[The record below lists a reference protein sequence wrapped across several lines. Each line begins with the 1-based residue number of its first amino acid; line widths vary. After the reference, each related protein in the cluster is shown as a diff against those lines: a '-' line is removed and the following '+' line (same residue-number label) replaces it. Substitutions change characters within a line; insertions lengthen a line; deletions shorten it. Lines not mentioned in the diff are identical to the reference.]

1 MKAIHGLWVLALLA
15 VSGTSV
21 LAQARRPD
29 PNLGEQGTVEVDIR
43 RWRSDLV
50 SELRFSVPGLLGS
63 DFDPVSDLG
72 LPAERAFDYHVAV
85 RVIRRLRIR
94 FNWFK
99 LTYNADTVLGE
110 SLIIGGDFY
119 ESGSVV
125 TSFLELEQRRGG
137 LEFDLVRG
145 QYGWLAV
152 VGEWARFEA
161 NNAYHS
167 SSPERETTIRPLQ
180 MSLPLFGIKTRIYL
194 TPALAVSVEGL
205 GMKREAI
212 GVMTDFD
219 ASVTYNAIPNL
230 AFSYGYRNSY
240 NRFKEHEPASRS
252 IYRLRGQYF
261 GVTIRF

>member
-1 MKAIHGLWVLALLA
+1 MKAIHGLWVLSLVVL
-15 VSGTSV
+15 SGTSA
-21 LAQARRPD
+21 LAQARRPN
-29 PNLGEQGTVEVDIR
+29 PNFGEQGTVEVDIR

-50 SELRFSVPGLLGS
+50 SELRFSVPGTLGS
-63 DFDPVSDLG
+63 DFDPVADLG

-85 RVIRRLRIR
+85 RVIERLRIR
-94 FNWFK
+94 FNWFR
-99 LTYNADTVLGE
+99 LTYNADTVTSE
-110 SLIIGGDFY
+110 SLLIGGDFY

-137 LEFDLVRG
+137 VEFDLVRG
-145 QYGWLAV
+145 EYGWLAV

-161 NNAYHS
+161 NNAYES
-167 SSPERETTIRPLQ
+167 TDRDTTISPLR

-219 ASVTYNAIPNL
+219 TSVTYNAIPNL

-240 NRFKEHEPASRS
+240 NRFKENEPTSRS

-261 GVTIRF
+261 GITVRF

>member
-1 MKAIHGLWVLALLA
+1 MKAIHGLWILSLLV
-15 VSGTSV
+15 VSGTNV
-21 LAQARRPD
+21 FAQAQRPN
-29 PNLGEQGTVEVDIR
+29 PNLGEQGRVEVDVR

-50 SELRFSVPGLLGS
+50 SELRFSVPGTLGS
-63 DFDPVSDLG
+63 DFDPVADLG
-72 LPAERAFDYHVAV
+72 LPAERTFDFHFAV
-85 RVIRRLRIR
+85 RIMERLRIR

-99 LTYNADTVLGE
+99 VTYDADTVINE

-137 LEFDLVRG
+137 VEFDLVRG
-145 QYGWLAV
+145 EYGWLAV

-167 SSPERETTIRPLQ
+167 PSPERETTIRPLR

-219 ASVTYNAIPNL
+219 ASITYNAIPNL

-240 NRFKEHEPASRS
+240 NRFKENEPASRS
-252 IYRLRGQYF
+252 IYRLKGQYF
-261 GVTIRF
+261 GVTVRF